1 LNPVQ
6 IKADRLRLKVGT
18 AEQLL
23 AVFRKWSAKLR
34 NPLKSH
40 SPKSHNESETAT
52 RALERVYCCT
62 GCVPNYNLKSVVIPM
77 VKMGGETFLSIKIS
91 DDNKRD
97 GAKLEDYRL
106 RPAEKWAIVVPLCL

>member
-1 LNPVQ
+1 MVG
-6 IKADRLRLKVGT
+6 KV
-18 AEQLL
+18 E
-23 AVFRKWSAKLR
+23 K
-34 NPLKSH
+34 PLKSH
-40 SPKSHNESETAT
+40 SPKSHNEPETAT

-62 GCVPNYNLKSVVIPM
+62 GCVTNYNLKSVVIPM

-97 GAKLEDYRL
+97 GAKPEDYRL

>member
-1 LNPVQ
+1 MNPVQ

-23 AVFRKWSAKLR
+23 TVFRKWSAKLR

-40 SPKSHNESETAT
+40 SPKSHNEPETAT
-52 RALERVYCCT
+52 RALERVYFCT
-62 GCVPNYNLKSVVIPM
+62 GCVPKYYFKSEVKPV

>member
-1 LNPVQ
+1 MPKYYFKSEVKPV
-6 IKADRLRLKVGT
+6 
-18 AEQLL
+18 
-23 AVFRKWSAKLR
+23 
-34 NPLKSH
+34 
-40 SPKSHNESETAT
+40 
-52 RALERVYCCT
+52 
-62 GCVPNYNLKSVVIPM
+62 

>member
-1 LNPVQ
+1 M
-6 IKADRLRLKVGT
+6 
-18 AEQLL
+18 
-23 AVFRKWSAKLR
+23 
-34 NPLKSH
+34 
-40 SPKSHNESETAT
+40 
-52 RALERVYCCT
+52 
-62 GCVPNYNLKSVVIPM
+62 PNYNLKSVVIPM

>member
-1 LNPVQ
+1 MNPVQ

-40 SPKSHNESETAT
+40 SPKSHNEPETAT
-52 RALERVYCCT
+52 RALERVYFCT
-62 GCVPNYNLKSVVIPM
+62 GCVPKYYSKSEVKPV